1 MRLTSILCI
10 ALFCGACSK
19 NATQT
24 AQQQASTTQPDPN
37 PPPPATE
44 TYNIPSGLPIRVR
57 IDQTLATSRNR
68 AGDRFTAS
76 LYGPLLIDGREAIP
90 NGTVFSGHVTQ
101 SNRSGHFKGRAIIGL
116 ALDSF
121 TLDGEVYPIGTAS
134 DHAVGRGHKKHNF
147 LFIGT
152 GAGTGAAVGAMAGGG
167 VGAGIGAGVG
177 ASMGLTTAL
186 FTGKKDVAVRA
197 ESILSFRLTQD
208 VPITV
213 TETATVQ

>member
-1 MRLTSILCI
+1 MKLTSIVCI
-10 ALFCGACSK
+10 ALFCGACSR

-24 AQQQASTTQPDPN
+24 PQQQASTSQPDSP

-44 TYNIPSGLPIRVR
+44 TFNIPSGLPIRVR
-57 IDQTLATSRNR
+57 IDQTLDTRRNR

-90 NGTVFSGHVTQ
+90 NGTPFSGHVTQ
-101 SNRSGHFKGRAIIGL
+101 SNRSGHFKGRAVIGL

-134 DHAVGRGHKKHNF
+134 DHAVSRGHKRHNF
-147 LFIGT
+147 LFIGA

-177 ASMGLTTAL
+177 AGVGITTAL
-186 FTGKKDVAVRA
+186 FTGKKDVAVGA
-197 ESILSFRLTQD
+197 ESILSFRLTQN
-208 VPITV
+208 VAV
-213 TETATVQ
+213 TESVVTAQ